1 MDQTNLA
8 NCIRCDVKTMNG
20 NDKKMVLRISEEPS
34 QQVEPQRELYLTVIL
49 LLARLKVVRKYTW
62 CFGTM
67 LAHLK
72 FGENTWRWC
81 HLKISAAFV

>member
-1 MDQTNLA
+1 MT
-8 NCIRCDVKTMNG
+8 G
-20 NDKKMVLRISEEPS
+20 ISGEPS
-34 QQVEPQRELYLTVIL
+34 QQVEPQRRLYLTVIL

-72 FGENTWRWC
+72 FGENTWRWF
-81 HLKISAAFV
+81 HLEITGAGVI